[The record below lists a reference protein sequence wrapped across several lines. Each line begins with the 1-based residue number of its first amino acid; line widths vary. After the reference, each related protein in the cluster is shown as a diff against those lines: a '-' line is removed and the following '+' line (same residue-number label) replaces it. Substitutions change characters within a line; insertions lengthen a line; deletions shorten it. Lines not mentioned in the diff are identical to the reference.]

1 MEITKDTTIEEIIEK
16 CPKSLEIF
24 KKYNITVFICGE
36 VVWDTIGGVCEKN
49 AINFEKIS
57 EEIKNLCQTQ

>member
-16 CPKSLEIF
+16 YPKSLEIF
-24 KKYNITVFICGE
+24 KKYNIIVFICGE
-36 VVWDTIGGVCEKN
+36 VVWDTISGVCEKSG
-49 AINFEKIS
+49 INFEKIS